1 MGKNSNSWRDPPQA
15 AGLARGAAREAR
27 RLRRSGPGGSKGS
40 PSLERRGPLRKN
52 IPPSERELLGMRY
65 VGLAKAAALPE
76 AAASWYGEGRASTLV
91 FSRCTPPARHSE
103 RERGRYESR
112 DSVPHAREGGV
123 RLSPWVVAGIAAGR
137 GRRLGPPRAI
147 MAVDN
152 RRGVGGDSCR
162 IPGGSSFE

>member
-1 MGKNSNSWRDPPQA
+1 MIDTSTTTTTTITCRTSCIMWYALHSTHLGRA
-15 AGLARGAAREAR
+15 LVF
-27 RLRRSGPGGSKGS
+27 
-40 PSLERRGPLRKN
+40 LRKN
-52 IPPSERELLGMRY
+52 IPPSERKLLGMRY
-65 VGLAKAAALPE
+65 AGLVKAAALPE

-123 RLSPWVVAGIAAGR
+123 RLSPWVVAGIAAGS

-162 IPGGSSFE
+162 IPSGSSFG